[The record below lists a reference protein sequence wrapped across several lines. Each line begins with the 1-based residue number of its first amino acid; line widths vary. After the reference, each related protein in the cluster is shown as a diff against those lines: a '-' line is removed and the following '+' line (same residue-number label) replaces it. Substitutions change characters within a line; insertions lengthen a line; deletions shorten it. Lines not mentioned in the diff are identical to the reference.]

1 MSYYDD
7 DDIKF
12 GNRNQNNSRLNPN
25 EELDKI
31 QQSIGRVENESLES
45 TYRALRS
52 LNETREIGVK
62 TAEVSTN
69 LILSIFFNLILRLCF
84 F

>member
-7 DDIKF
+7 DDVKF
-12 GNRNQNNSRLNPN
+12 GNRNQNGNKYNAN
-25 EELDKI
+25 EELERV

-62 TAEVSTN
+62 TAEVSRLSCD
-69 LILSIFFNLILRLCF
+69 LILILYQ
-84 F
+84 